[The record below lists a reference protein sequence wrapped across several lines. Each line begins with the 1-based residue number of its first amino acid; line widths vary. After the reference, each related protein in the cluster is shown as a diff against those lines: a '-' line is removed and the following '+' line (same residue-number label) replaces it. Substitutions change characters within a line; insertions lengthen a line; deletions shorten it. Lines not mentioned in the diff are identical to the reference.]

1 MYLCSADRLIAV
13 PFSGGRKVRTPKSS
27 IAGNARLLSL
37 VARRTSATERM
48 YSSAVVKSGKLYAVQ
63 CHVYRQ
69 LRVTRPLSGGRQMDL
84 VSNNRTR

>member
-37 VARRTSATERM
+37 AARRTSATERM

-63 CHVYRQ
+63 AHVGQ
-69 LRVTRPLSGGRQMDL
+69 CLSTVRVILAGRVHELLS
-84 VSNNRTR
+84 N